1 MDGDVGFKDILMTS
15 YDLQKHTNLFFSPV
29 LLCVTEW
36 SDAKENLDLLTASLI
51 KTSLFKKSRFYD
63 RFLNKDNKVN

>member
-1 MDGDVGFKDILMTS
+1 MTS

-29 LLCVTEW
+29 LLCVTER
-36 SDAKENLDLLTASLI
+36 SDAKENLDLLTASLVT
-51 KTSLFKKSRFYD
+51 TSLFKKSRFYD